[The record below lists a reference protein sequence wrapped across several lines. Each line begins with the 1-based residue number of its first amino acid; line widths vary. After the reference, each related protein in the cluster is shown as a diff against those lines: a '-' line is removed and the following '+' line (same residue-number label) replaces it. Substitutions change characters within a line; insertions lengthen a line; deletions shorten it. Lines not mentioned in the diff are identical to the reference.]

1 MLEDP
6 DSTTS
11 LGMGVRINFSVL
23 SASHELHTAWEQQD
37 VRGCKGQQSNL

>member
-6 DSTTS
+6 DSTS
-11 LGMGVRINFSVL
+11 LGMGVHINFSTL
-23 SASHELHTAWEQQD
+23 SASHELHAAQEQQD